1 MPLTQKQVEEV
12 KQAVQNA
19 MASIIV
25 KNPFL
30 GMLLRKTW
38 IYVEDCKDTA
48 YTNGLSIVLC
58 YDWFSKIGKEPTWGA
73 RNQAFVLL
81 HELIHIVL
89 EHSIRQREYVE
100 RYKKFVPPALMNIV
114 ADAKVNQYVMEL
126 PLFKNL
132 GREME
137 PITPEWLEQTFN
149 IQNVKEKSF
158 EEILDEL
165 TKKMKIVVIRCS
177 CEGDFPSPV
186 PAPDG
191 EGEGPIVI
199 SIEGEG
205 GKRDRKNIKPP
216 SVRDVFREDKENKES
231 EGKGNDKKSE
241 EEQGKEGGKEGKE
254 RVPVNEGDKEDK
266 DAEGK
271 GEDELKKRW
280 REKLSDTLI
289 SAKMAGMLPAGWERL
304 INELLKPEVDW
315 RRLLLLTLTKGI
327 GSKVKR
333 TWSRPS
339 RKLPFV
345 YPGKETLKLNK
356 VLVLIDTSGSIGGK
370 ELKRF
375 VSEVYGILK
384 ENAEVVVIPWDATA
398 YDPIVLKSQR
408 DVEKLKAGLRGGGG
422 TCILPALKVV
432 DSKFSNSDM
441 VVIFSDWE
449 IFDINDREVQSLLKK
464 YASRILAFTTYK
476 QPPEFLRSF
485 KIRIS

>member
-1 MPLTQKQVEEV
+1 MPLTPNQVEEV
-12 KQAVQNA
+12 KQAVQSA
-19 MASIIV
+19 IASIIV

-38 IYVEDCKDTA
+38 VYVEDCKDTA
-48 YTNGLSIVLC
+48 YTDGLKIVLC
-58 YDWFSKIGKEPTWGA
+58 YDWFTKIGREPTWGA
-73 RNQAFVLL
+73 RNQAFVLI
-81 HELIHIVL
+81 HELMHIVL
-89 EHSIRQREYVE
+89 KHSIRQKDYVE
-100 RYKKFVPPALMNIV
+100 RYKKFVPPALMNVV

-132 GREME
+132 GSEFE
-137 PITPEWLEQTFN
+137 PITPESIEQIFG
-149 IQNVKEKSF
+149 IQNVREKSL

-165 TKKMKIVVIRCS
+165 AKNIKIVYIRCS
-177 CEGDFPSPV
+177 GEGDFPSPFPV
-186 PAPDG
+186 PAPD
-191 EGEGPIVI
+191 EGDIVI
-199 SIEGEG
+199 EVPVGSG
-205 GKRDRKNIKPP
+205 GDGNRNRKNIKPP
-216 SVRDVFREDKENKES
+216 KVRDVFREGEKNEEKGKGGENEKEKKES
-231 EGKGNDKKSE
+231 GKG
-241 EEQGKEGGKEGKE
+241 
-254 RVPVNEGDKEDK
+254 RIPVNEGDKEDK

-271 GEDELKKRW
+271 GEDELEKRW
-280 REKLSDTLI
+280 REKLSDALI

-327 GSKVKR
+327 GTKVKR

-356 VLVLIDTSGSIGGK
+356 VLVLIDTSGSIDEK
-370 ELKRF
+370 ELKKF
-375 VSEVYGILK
+375 ASEVYGILK

-408 DVEKLKAGLRGGGG
+408 DIEKLKTGLKGGGG
-422 TCILPALKVV
+422 TCILPALKMV

-441 VVIFSDWE
+441 IVIFSDWE
-449 IFDINDREVQSLLKK
+449 IYDINNRDVQSLLKK
-464 YASRILAFTTYK
+464 YANRILAFTTYK

-485 KIRIS
+485 KIRIL

>member
-12 KQAVQNA
+12 RQAVQNA

-30 GMLLRKTW
+30 GMLLKKTW
-38 IYVEDCKDTA
+38 IYAEDCKDTA
-48 YTNGLSIVLC
+48 YTDGLKIVLC
-58 YDWFSKIGKEPTWGA
+58 YDWFTNIGKDSVWGA

-81 HELIHIVL
+81 HELMHIVL
-89 EHSIRQREYVE
+89 KHSIRQRDYIE
-100 RYKKFVPPALMNIV
+100 RYRKFIPPALMNIV
-114 ADAKVNQYVMEL
+114 ADVKVNQYVMEL
-126 PLFKNL
+126 PLFQHL
-132 GREME
+132 GSELNV
-137 PITPEWLEQTFN
+137 ITPEWFEQTFN

-165 TKKMKIVVIRCS
+165 AKKVKIVTIRGCS
-177 CEGDFPSPV
+177 CKGGFPSPF
-186 PAPDG
+186 PSP
-191 EGEGPIVI
+191 EGD
-199 SIEGEG
+199 IEVEVEEN
-205 GKRDRKNIKPP
+205 GKREKKNVKPP
-216 SVRDVFREDKENKES
+216 KVRDVFREGKESEEKGKGGKDEKEKKESGEGKES
-231 EGKGNDKKSE
+231 EGKD
-241 EEQGKEGGKEGKE
+241 
-254 RVPVNEGDKEDK
+254 RIPVNEGDKEDS

-271 GEDELKKRW
+271 GEDELEKRW
-280 REKLSDTLI
+280 REKMAEALV

-304 INELLKPEVDW
+304 INELLKPEIDW

-345 YPGKETLKLNK
+345 YPGKETLKLNR
-356 VLVLIDTSGSIGGK
+356 VLVLIDTSGSIGEK
-370 ELKRF
+370 ELKKF

-408 DVEKLKAGLRGGGG
+408 DIEKLKTGLRGGGG

-449 IFDINDREVQSLLKK
+449 IYDINNRDVQNLLKK

-485 KIRIS
+485 KIRT